1 MSEVTE
7 KIDNNTNNM
16 QSIELGKRVR
26 SIVLTADEDSNAS
39 IWLQCSALFSEQS
52 AKVIGNV
59 RTKRAPVARRKKAA
73 ATANTTTVKKA
84 SAKKAAVVVTT
95 TRKRRSNKENV
106 EPATKK
112 KKVASAVTTTT
123 SSQDEEGELEEWA
136 AHMSSQRAA

>member
-7 KIDNNTNNM
+7 DTNTNNNM

-52 AKVIGNV
+52 AKAIGSV
-59 RTKRAPVARRKKAA
+59 RTKRAPVVRRKKAA
-73 ATANTTTVKKA
+73 AANTTNTT
-84 SAKKAAVVVTT
+84 AKKANAKPAAATT
-95 TRKRRSNKENV
+95 TRKRRSNKENN

-112 KKVASAVTTTT
+112 KKVASAVAAAAV
-123 SSQDEEGELEEWA
+123 SSQDEDGELEEWA